1 MAENKSIIIK
11 KIKKGHAGAH
21 GGAWKVAYA
30 DFMTAMMAFFLLMW
44 LLSMVVPEKRAG
56 VEQYFKEFSLFD
68 KQNALDV
75 RQGGAMI
82 PDKEKPPVPQRDEL
96 TGAAKEGTVA
106 IQPVQPLQIQQKV
119 KTAVNINLPDVKDQI
134 LVDVTEAGVRIQLV
148 YDDKNPMFAKGS
160 PELTASGRKALQIIG
175 EQVKGLPNKIVVEGH
190 TDAINFSGGKYTN
203 WELSTQRA
211 SSARVALE
219 QGGMGEDR
227 LARVSGYAATQPL
240 FPDNPTDARNRRIS
254 VLVLNYV
261 PPETGGLHE
270 ALGADGQSKGKQ
282 ISIAEELNATIEQML
297 SAEGRNAAP
306 QAKDGKAAAKP
317 VAKPADPKG
326 GHQP

>member
-1 MAENKSIIIK
+1 MAENKPIIVK

-82 PDKEKPPVPQRDEL
+82 PDKDKPPVPQRDEL
-96 TGAAKEGTVA
+96 TGAAKEGVQA
-106 IQPVQPLQIQQKV
+106 IQPVEIQRKV
-119 KTAVNINLPDVKDQI
+119 QSAVNINLPEVKDQI
-134 LVDVTEAGVRIQLV
+134 FVDVTEAGVRIQLV
-148 YDDKNPMFAKGS
+148 YDEKAPMFAKGS

-175 EQVKGLPNKIVVEGH
+175 LQLGPLPNQVVVEGH
-190 TDAINFSGGKYTN
+190 TDAINYSGGKYTN

-219 QGGMGEDR
+219 QGGLPEAR

-240 FPDNPTDARNRRIS
+240 FPDDPTDARNRRIS

-261 PPETGGLHE
+261 PPESGGLHE
-270 ALGADGQSKGKQ
+270 GLGAEAAARPKQ
-282 ISIAEELNATIEQML
+282 TTIAEELNATIEQML
-297 SAEGRNAAP
+297 SAEGRGKAPAEPDKKDAKAAP
-306 QAKDGKAAAKP
+306 KK
-317 VAKPADPKG
+317 
-326 GHQP
+326 

>member
-1 MAENKSIIIK
+1 VAENKSIIIK
-11 KIKKGHAGAH
+11 KIKKGHSAAH

-96 TGAAKEGTVA
+96 TGAAKEGSLA
-106 IQPVQPLQIQQKV
+106 IQPVQIQQKIRA
-119 KTAVNINLPDVKDQI
+119 AVNVNLPEVKDQI
-134 LVDVTEAGVRIQLV
+134 FVDVTEAGVRIQLV
-148 YDDKNPMFAKGS
+148 YDEKNPMFAKGS

-175 EQVKGLPNKIVVEGH
+175 DQLRPLPNKVVVEGH
-190 TDAINFSGGKYTN
+190 TDSINYSGGKYTN

-211 SSARVALE
+211 SSARVAME
-219 QGGMGEDR
+219 QGGMTEDR

-240 FPDNPTDARNRRIS
+240 FPDDPTDGRNRRIS
-254 VLVLNYV
+254 VLVMNYV
-261 PPETGGLHE
+261 APEGGRGLQE
-270 ALGADGQSKGKQ
+270 ALGAEGQVKPKQ
-282 ISIAEELNATIEQML
+282 PNIAEELNATIEQML
-297 SAEGRNAAP
+297 SAEGRTGVP
-306 QAKDGKAAAKP
+306 AKP
-317 VAKPADPKG
+317 GDKPAAPKG
-326 GHQP
+326 GHKP

>member
-56 VEQYFKEFSLFD
+56 VEQYFKEFSLFE

-106 IQPVQPLQIQQKV
+106 IQPVQIQQKV
-119 KTAVNINLPDVKDQI
+119 KT
-134 LVDVTEAGVRIQLV
+134 
-148 YDDKNPMFAKGS
+148 
-160 PELTASGRKALQIIG
+160 
-175 EQVKGLPNKIVVEGH
+175 
-190 TDAINFSGGKYTN
+190 
-203 WELSTQRA
+203 
-211 SSARVALE
+211 
-219 QGGMGEDR
+219 
-227 LARVSGYAATQPL
+227 
-240 FPDNPTDARNRRIS
+240 
-254 VLVLNYV
+254 
-261 PPETGGLHE
+261 
-270 ALGADGQSKGKQ
+270 
-282 ISIAEELNATIEQML
+282 
-297 SAEGRNAAP
+297 
-306 QAKDGKAAAKP
+306 
-317 VAKPADPKG
+317 
-326 GHQP
+326 